1 MIEGRAFVPFG
12 HVWGE
17 SFPKMEAHALLE
29 YFNNAD
35 LLGNLLDFFE
45 GNLVLV
51 GDVAIGS
58 SDLGHTPL
66 EADTPLLLL
75 HAAMLNG
82 LLTNRFYRKP
92 TSGSVLRV
100 VTLIWLVLSIAACIR
115 SSWFL
120 YAIGAIAVA
129 GLLWFTWNQLVSFR
143 LFPVSTIVLCSLF
156 VFAGLVIGLEI
167 VVSKEHAFIRNAFA
181 KYVPEGVVKEL
192 LKNPGLLKLGGE
204 EREVTVL
211 FSDLAGFT
219 SISENMSPPS
229 LARLLNEYLTEMT
242 NLVFLHDGIIDK
254 YEGDAI
260 MAEFGAPLTLSDH
273 ATRAVETA
281 LQMQWRLKELRQEW
295 NKRGLPSLQC
305 RIGINT
311 GMMVV
316 GNMGS
321 HQVFDYTVI
330 GDLLPR
336 LEGANKV
343 YGTSVMISQFT
354 RDKLDQ
360 VRFRTRALDVIKVKG
375 KSQPVKVFEV
385 YGNATR
391 QLNSTEER
399 YYQSYHRAF
408 ECYLA
413 REFSM
418 AQEGFEI
425 ALSLRANDPASS
437 GMLAP
442 HGPTGTR
449 RTARRLGRVSHPDRE
464 VRARIPSRLPGE
476 GWRCL
481 TRASDGLRQR
491 PSLVISPGSPIRL
504 AQRIGALAPA
514 GQRVVGEKKNQPA
527 PRSAHRCHPMQG
539 VSALEQHQRPGCHV
553 ERDNIV
559 TPTGKDPCDR
569 RVVLVALTPDQWHIL
584 EDSSGLG
591 FLEQK

>member
-1 MIEGRAFVPFG
+1 M
-12 HVWGE
+12 
-17 SFPKMEAHALLE
+17 
-29 YFNNAD
+29 
-35 LLGNLLDFFE
+35 
-45 GNLVLV
+45 
-51 GDVAIGS
+51 
-58 SDLGHTPL
+58 
-66 EADTPLLLL
+66 
-75 HAAMLNG
+75 
-82 LLTNRFYRKP
+82 
-92 TSGSVLRV
+92 
-100 VTLIWLVLSIAACIR
+100 
-115 SSWFL
+115 
-120 YAIGAIAVA
+120 
-129 GLLWFTWNQLVSFR
+129 
-143 LFPVSTIVLCSLF
+143 
-156 VFAGLVIGLEI
+156 
-167 VVSKEHAFIRNAFA
+167 VSKEHAFIRNAFA

-281 LQMQWRLKELRQEW
+281 LQMQWRLEELRQEW

-330 GDLLPR
+330 GDAVNLASR

-437 GMLAP
+437 GMLA
-442 HGPTGTR
+442 R
-449 RTARRLGRVSHPDRE
+449 MAQLEPDE
-464 VRARIPSRLPGE
+464 LPDDWDGSVT
-476 GWRCL
+476 L
-481 TRASDGLRQR
+481 T
-491 PSLVISPGSPIRL
+491 
-504 AQRIGALAPA
+504 
-514 GQRVVGEKKNQPA
+514 EK
-527 PRSAHRCHPMQG
+527 
-539 VSALEQHQRPGCHV
+539 
-553 ERDNIV
+553 
-559 TPTGKDPCDR
+559 
-569 RVVLVALTPDQWHIL
+569 
-584 EDSSGLG
+584 
-591 FLEQK
+591 